1 MKLLLTGALGFTGL
15 HFAEAAAQAGYQV
28 LPLQANLLDTAA
40 LRAEVAQAQPDAVV
54 HLAGIAF
61 VGHADE
67 SALYSVNTVGT
78 THLLAALAT
87 LPKPPAKVVLASSAN
102 VYGNSPI
109 FPIPETQAPAPA
121 NHYAASKMAMEAM
134 ARTYS
139 DALPIVIARPFNYT
153 GPGQSTDFL
162 VPKLVSHFARKAPAI
177 ELGNLDVER
186 EFNDVT
192 MVCQAYLQL
201 LARGHSGAT
210 YNVCSGV
217 MYSLREVVALLTDI
231 TGHTLQVQVNPAL
244 MRAHE
249 VRQLC
254 GQPDRLNTL
263 LRQQGIEPRQPTL
276 RSTLVRMLAAMN
288 PLTGQWQAH
297 GPHP

>member
-1 MKLLLTGALGFTGL
+1 LKLLLTGAIGFTGL
-15 HFAEAAAQAGYQV
+15 HLAPVAASAGYQV
-28 LPLQANLLDTAA
+28 LPLQADLTDAA
-40 LRAEVAQAQPDAVV
+40 AVRAEVAQMQPHAVL

-67 SALYSVNTVGT
+67 SALYGVNTVGT
-78 THLLAALAT
+78 THLLAALAA

-102 VYGNSPI
+102 VYGNSPVS
-109 FPIPETQAPAPA
+109 PIPETQAPAPA

-134 ARTYS
+134 AHTYAG
-139 DALPIVIARPFNYT
+139 ALPIVIARPFNYT
-153 GPGQSTDFL
+153 GVGQSTDFL

-177 ELGNLDVER
+177 ELGNLNVER
-186 EFNDVT
+186 EFNDVA

-201 LARGHSGAT
+201 LAHGHSGAT

-217 MYSLREVVALLTDI
+217 MYSLREVVALLADI
-231 TGHTLQVQVNPAL
+231 TGHALQVQAKPAL
-244 MRAHE
+244 MRANE

-263 LRQQGIEPRQPTL
+263 LRQQGIEPQPPTL
-276 RSTLVRMLAAMN
+276 RSTLVRMLDAMN
-288 PLTGQWQAH
+288 PATGQWIDL
-297 GPHP
+297 

>member
-1 MKLLLTGALGFTGL
+1 MKLLLTGAIGFTGL
-15 HFAEAAAQAGYQV
+15 HFARAAVQAGYQV

-40 LRAEVAQAQPDAVV
+40 VRAEVAQAQPQAVL

-78 THLLAALAT
+78 THLLAALAA
-87 LPKPPAKVVLASSAN
+87 LPQPPVKVVLASSAN
-102 VYGNSPI
+102 VYGSSPV

-134 ARTYS
+134 AHTYAG
-139 DALPIVIARPFNYT
+139 ALPIVIARPFNYT
-153 GPGQSTDFL
+153 GVGQSTDFL
-162 VPKLVSHFARKAPAI
+162 VPKLVSHFARKAPTI

-186 EFNDVT
+186 EFNDVA

-201 LARGHSGAT
+201 LAHGLNGAT
-210 YNVCSGV
+210 YNVCSGTMV
-217 MYSLREVVALLTDI
+217 SLREVVALLTDI
-231 TGHTLQVQVNPAL
+231 TRHTLQVQANPAL

-263 LRQQGIEPRQPTL
+263 LRQQGLEATQPTL
-276 RSTLVRMLAAMN
+276 RSTLVTMLAAMN
-288 PLTGQWQAH
+288 PATGQWID
-297 GPHP
+297 P

>member
-1 MKLLLTGALGFTGL
+1 MKLLLTGALGFTGQ
-15 HFAEAAAQAGYQV
+15 HFAQAATQAGYQV
-28 LPLQANLLDTAA
+28 QPLQADLTNAAA
-40 LRAEVAQAQPDAVV
+40 LCAEVAQVQPELVV

-61 VGHADE
+61 VGHTDE
-67 SALYSVNTVGT
+67 SALYAVNTVGT
-78 THLLAALAT
+78 THLLAALAA

-102 VYGNSPI
+102 VYGSSPV

-134 ARTYS
+134 AHTYAG
-139 DALPIVIARPFNYT
+139 ALPIVIARPFNYT
-153 GPGQSTDFL
+153 GVGQSTDFL
-162 VPKLVSHFARKAPAI
+162 VPKLVSHFARKASTI

-186 EFNDVT
+186 EFNDVA

-201 LARGHSGAT
+201 LAHGHSGAT
-210 YNVCSGV
+210 YNVCSGT

-231 TGHTLQVQVNPAL
+231 TGHTLQVQANPAL

-249 VRQLC
+249 VHQLC

-263 LRQQGIEPRQPTL
+263 LRQQGIEPPQPTL
-276 RSTLVRMLAAMN
+276 RGTLVNMLAAMN
-288 PLTGQWQAH
+288 PATGQWI
-297 GPHP
+297 GL